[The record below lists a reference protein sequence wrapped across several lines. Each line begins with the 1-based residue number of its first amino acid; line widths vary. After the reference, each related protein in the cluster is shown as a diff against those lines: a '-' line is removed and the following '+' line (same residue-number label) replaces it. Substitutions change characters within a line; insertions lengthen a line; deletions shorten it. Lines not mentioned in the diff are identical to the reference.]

1 MDMKKNILLIA
12 LLGISLVSCYKS
24 QLDPVSGMFPVPTEV
39 KASEFTAASA
49 TSVKG
54 EQGRLI
60 DVDLKSNTASV
71 HLAIVGN
78 KYYLTENV
86 YLGALEATATSGTF
100 IAAKTT
106 VNGIG
111 IKEGRITVSR
121 VPVDTEK
128 KTYSLD
134 DIYTINAVLLLV
146 DGAPVKFE
154 WTGKLEFHPDPVI
167 GDIIVENTM
176 ADAASATQA
185 GKMKHLITLVDGDG
199 NPSGTFEIYTEVDAT
214 SIAGTYVCKEFAEN
228 LGEAG
233 IIANGFNIPDWGV
246 SGGSYFMKDGARVD
260 IAPGQIVVIAP
271 LTDKSYVFNVAGT
284 DIVVAGSEMGEGVV
298 FGTAGADAVSTTQA
312 GKNKHL
318 VTVTEDDAP
327 AGTFELYTEVDADI
341 TGTYVCKEFA
351 EGLGESLII
360 ANGYNIP
367 DWGVSGGSYYMKD
380 GVRVD
385 INPGELVTVVK
396 AGEKLY
402 SFCGNGFTYLV
413 KFKF

>member
-24 QLDPVSGMFPVPTEV
+24 QLDPVSGKFPVPTEV
-39 KASEFTAASA
+39 KASEFTSASA

-106 VNGIG
+106 VNGLG
-111 IKEGRITVSR
+111 TKEGRITVSR
-121 VPVDTEK
+121 IPVDTEK

-134 DIYTINAVLLLV
+134 DIYTINAVLFLV

-154 WTGKLEFHPDPVI
+154 WTGKLAFYPDPIV
-167 GDIIVENTM
+167 GDIVVENQMT
-176 ADAASATQA
+176 DTVSDTDA
-185 GKMKHLITLVDGDG
+185 GKKKHLINLIDGDG
-199 NPSGTFEIYTEVDAT
+199 NPSGCFEIFVEPDAT
-214 SIAGTYVCKEFAEN
+214 TIVGTYTCKEYAEMA
-228 LGEAG
+228 GEAG
-233 IIANGFNIPDWGV
+233 LIANGYNFPDWGI
-246 SGGSYFMKDGARVD
+246 SGGSYFMKDGTRVD
-260 IAPGQIVVIAP
+260 VAAGQTVVIAQ
-271 LTDKSYVFNVAGT
+271 LSDKSYVFNVAGT

-298 FGTAGADAVSTTQA
+298 FGTAGADAVSTTEA

-341 TGTYVCKEFA
+341 TGTYVCKEYA
-351 EGLGESLII
+351 EALGESLII
-360 ANGYNIP
+360 ANGYNFP
-367 DWGVSGGSYYMKD
+367 DWGISGGSYYMKD

-385 INPGELVTVVK
+385 INAGELVTVVK

-413 KFKF
+413 KF

>member
-86 YLGALEATATSGTF
+86 YLSALEATATSGTF

-106 VNGIG
+106 VHGIG
-111 IKEGRITVSR
+111 SKEGRITVSR

-134 DIYTINAVLLLV
+134 DIYTINAVLFLA

-176 ADAASATQA
+176 ADAASATEA

-214 SIAGTYVCKEFAEN
+214 SIAGT
-228 LGEAG
+228 
-233 IIANGFNIPDWGV
+233 
-246 SGGSYFMKDGARVD
+246 
-260 IAPGQIVVIAP
+260 
-271 LTDKSYVFNVAGT
+271 SYVFNVAGT

-298 FGTAGADAVSTTQA
+298 FGTAGADAVSTTEA

-351 EGLGESLII
+351 EMLGESLII

-367 DWGVSGGSYYMKD
+367 DWGISGGSYYMKD

-385 INPGELVTVVK
+385 INAGELVTVVK

-413 KFKF
+413 KF

>member
-1 MDMKKNILLIA
+1 MKKIFVFISAVAA
-12 LLGISLVSCYKS
+12 LFGMVSCQQEK
-24 QLDPVSGMFPVPTEV
+24 LEPLTGKFPVATPVNDVTSA
-39 KASEFTAASA
+39 KA

-54 EQGRLI
+54 ETGRLI
-60 DVDLKSNTASV
+60 DVDLTSGSTTIHIAF
-71 HLAIVGN
+71 LGN

-86 YLGALEATATSGTF
+86 YTEAIEAAAQGGKNF
-100 IAAKTT
+100 IASKTT
-106 VNGIG
+106 VNNAKVKAGQ
-111 IKEGRITVSR
+111 ITVER
-121 VPVDTEK
+121 VAVDQEK
-128 KTYSLD
+128 KTYSID
-134 DIYTINAVLLLV
+134 DVYTLKGVLFM
-146 DGAPVKFE
+146 DDANTAPYTFK
-154 WTGKLEFHPDPVI
+154 WSGKLEFHPDPVI

-176 ADAASATQA
+176 ADAASATEA

-214 SIAGTYVCKEFAEN
+214 SIAGTYVCKEYAET

-233 IIANGFNIPDWGV
+233 IIANGYNFPDWGI

-260 IAPGQIVVIAP
+260 IAAGQIVVIAP

-298 FGTAGADAVSTTQA
+298 FGTAGADAVSTTEA

-341 TGTYVCKEFA
+341 TGTYVCKEYA
-351 EGLGESLII
+351 ETLGEALII
-360 ANGYNIP
+360 ANGYNFP
-367 DWGVSGGSYYMKD
+367 DWGISGGSYYMKD

-385 INPGELVTVVK
+385 INAGELVTVVK

-413 KFKF
+413 KF